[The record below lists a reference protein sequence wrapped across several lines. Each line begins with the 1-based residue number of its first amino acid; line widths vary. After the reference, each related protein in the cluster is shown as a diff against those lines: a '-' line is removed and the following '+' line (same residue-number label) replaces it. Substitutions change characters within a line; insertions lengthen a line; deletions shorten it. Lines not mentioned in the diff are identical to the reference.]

1 MIEAFLGSIRRI
13 AAKEG
18 LIRQFYATRN
28 KEGLS
33 HVAILIRSGSTSE
46 NHTNYKV
53 VPT

>member
-18 LIRQFYATRN
+18 LFREFYATRN

-33 HVAILIRSGSTSE
+33 HVARSHPIRLDQ
-46 NHTNYKV
+46 
-53 VPT
+53 